1 MRGWIAV
8 LALAGC
14 GNRTEAKPQAAPAS
28 SPCEAVPFAKSL
40 PIAEASGA
48 ALIAEGLIVVADS
61 GNHGAYV
68 IVDPANGDLREQG
81 ALPLPE
87 GMSDDVEG
95 LASPDGKT
103 ISGLTSD
110 GVLLRWS
117 RAADGKG
124 FTLDAHARV
133 SDRTDDNFEGLC
145 LAPHPAAGACDGFA
159 ASKADGHLDCL
170 RGGVIDRKTTF
181 AITRPDSLADCS
193 FSPDGKTLLAA
204 GNVFTADMVWRV
216 DPATGAKTD
225 VGPLG
230 PGNGEVVVA
239 GPGGVVYRASD
250 LNTSPS
256 LAGKFRCPAL
266 AR

>member
-8 LALAGC
+8 LALAAC
-14 GNRTEAKPQAAPAS
+14 GDRTEAKPQAAAPA
-28 SPCEAVPFAKSL
+28 CEALPFAKSL

-87 GMSDDVEG
+87 GVSDDVEG
-95 LASPDGKT
+95 LSSPDGTT
-103 ISGLTSD
+103 ITGLTST

-124 FTLDAHARV
+124 FTLDAHAPV
-133 SDRTDDNFEGLC
+133 SDRRDDNFEGLC
-145 LAPHPAAGACDGFA
+145 LAPHAAKGACDGFA
-159 ASKADGHLDCL
+159 ASKADGHLYCL
-170 RGGVIDRKTTF
+170 RGGTIDRATSF
-181 AITRPDSLADCS
+181 AITRPDSLADCG
-193 FSPDGKTLLAA
+193 FSPDGKALVAG

-216 DPATGAKTD
+216 DPATGAKTEL
-225 VGPLG
+225 GPLG
-230 PGNGEVVVA
+230 PGNAEVVVVA
-239 GPGGVVYRASD
+239 DGGVVYRLSD